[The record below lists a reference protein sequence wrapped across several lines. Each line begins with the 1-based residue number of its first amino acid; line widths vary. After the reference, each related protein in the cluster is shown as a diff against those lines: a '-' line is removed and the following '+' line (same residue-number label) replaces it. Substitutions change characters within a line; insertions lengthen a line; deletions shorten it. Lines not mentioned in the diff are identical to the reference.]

1 MSTPVDTRFIDTK
14 AAAKLISL
22 SYHTLQKWR
31 SQGTDGPP
39 YYPLG
44 ANKVVYDPEE
54 VVAWMRK
61 RRHVPAA
68 TQLAASA

>member
-1 MSTPVDTRFIDTK
+1 MSTPVDCRFIDTK
-14 AAAKLISL
+14 SAAQLMSL
-22 SYHTLQKWR
+22 SHHTLQKWR

-44 ANKVVYDPEE
+44 GNKVVYDPEE

-61 RRHVPAA
+61 RRQVPAA
-68 TQLAASA
+68 AQLAASA